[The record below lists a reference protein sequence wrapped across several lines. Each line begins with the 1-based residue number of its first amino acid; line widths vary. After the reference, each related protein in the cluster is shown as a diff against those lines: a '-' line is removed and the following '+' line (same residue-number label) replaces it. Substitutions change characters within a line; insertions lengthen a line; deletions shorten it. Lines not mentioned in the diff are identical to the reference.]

1 MCLQRFGP
9 VELWIQQGWLG
20 KEDNDGVT
28 LFKLDFSQGFQ
39 PTQLAFWCGH
49 ELKDTSFSFEI
60 NMALGRATNC
70 AKSFVTGKGIKSS
83 EMDTLRQ
90 KWVLPWAE
98 WIKQ

>member
-1 MCLQRFGP
+1 MLDDLGQQYKFILIESAKPGHLQVHTIETSDKIRKEEVCVQQQSLI
-9 VELWIQQGWLG
+9 VE
-20 KEDNDGVT
+20 
-28 LFKLDFSQGFQ
+28 
-39 PTQLAFWCGH
+39 PP
-49 ELKDTSFSFEI
+49 
-60 NMALGRATNC
+60 NC